1 MKAVLLVVAVAGA
14 LAAGASQ
21 AQSGMEVLKTKGC
34 LGCHDFEKKKVGP
47 AYKDIAAK
55 YKGNKDAQAQAVAK
69 FKASKPHAKVKVT
82 DEELN
87 AAVKQV
93 LSAK

>member
-1 MKAVLLVVAVAGA
+1 MKAVLLVVAMAGA

-21 AQSGMEVLKTKGC
+21 AQSGTEVLKTKGC

-69 FKASKPHAKVKVT
+69 FKAAKPHAKVKVT